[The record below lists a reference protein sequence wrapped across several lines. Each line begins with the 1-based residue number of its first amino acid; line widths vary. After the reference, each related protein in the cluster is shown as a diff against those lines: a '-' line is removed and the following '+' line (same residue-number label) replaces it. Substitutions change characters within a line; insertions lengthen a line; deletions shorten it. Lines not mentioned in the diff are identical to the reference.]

1 MALARAL
8 AEPTALEPTVFAE
21 PIRRNWWGPLDGSP
35 PRDFRPEGRPGADA
49 LRSDGR
55 HSDARGSDG
64 AEASETAR
72 LRARLS
78 FVRAEIAKREAQ
90 IETREIGASGSLKL
104 EGRCF
109 DRLKG

>member
-90 IETREIGASGSLKL
+90 IETREIGASSLKL
-104 EGRCF
+104 EGALT
-109 DRLKG
+109 D